1 MIAFGSNIN
10 IEPLKRYFDESESYF
25 IGYDKYIFEM
35 LNENSV
41 LYDEKID
48 KVFIFIDLKEMLK
61 DNFFNLSNFE
71 DKMNLKKTI
80 DDFFDVVERFLIKS
94 KKILII
100 NNAFLDRSTYLTYLN
115 FNSEKYSFLDVEN
128 YYNEKLRV
136 LKKEYNNLIIFDWQ
150 RIVFEY
156 GYKNLTDNKF
166 WYLGRIKFN
175 SFCFEIIK
183 DELNNIL
190 KAYTGK
196 IKKVLVLDL
205 DNTLWGGIIGEDGID
220 GIKLSEDGE
229 GKIYRDFQKNIKALK
244 DLGIILT
251 ICSKNNIDDVKEVFE
266 KHPLM
271 VLKWDDFIIK
281 KINWNNK
288 VENIKSIAEELNVG
302 IDSLVFIDDNPVERN
317 IVKENLKEVEVVDFP
332 ENIENLVNW
341 FIDVIYEFFPKIN
354 LTKEDIKKTEQ
365 YKANLKRSEL
375 LKKVSDIEDFIKN
388 LNIELHIYIDNKNF
402 ISRAAQLT
410 QKTNQFN
417 LTTKRYTENDIRT
430 FMESEEKIVFLLEY
444 KDKFQNE
451 GIIGEAIVKIESDRA
466 VLDTFLMSCRV
477 IGRKVEYTF
486 LYEILNY
493 LEQMK
498 IKDISIE
505 FIPTKKNKFVA
516 KEFFEKINFINNENI
531 FIAKIDDLKK
541 HLEKFKLLE
550 RSKIDRN

>member
-317 IVKENLKEVEVVDFP
+317 IVKENLKEVEVVNFP